1 MPCKQQDLSSNP
13 HNFCEVK
20 NSVCV
25 LEVGVSIPVILRL
38 EVEKGD
44 REFRDQTAWVHSTE

>member
-25 LEVGVSIPVILRL
+25 LEV
-38 EVEKGD
+38 EKGD
-44 REFRDQTAWVHSTE
+44 REFRDQTVWGTQY